1 MPNLP
6 ECIEDLISQNPLLQT
21 GMCHGL
27 LNLSQTARFL
37 QPQIEARIKKKVTS
51 SSIVMNLSRLAKK
64 AEFAEKNLRIKV
76 QNMTLNTDLVILGY
90 SKSPKIHQSIN
101 QLYREIENTQ
111 EYITVTEGVREV
123 SLIFPRQFLSIAEEI
138 IEVVPFQRH
147 LDVAALRVS
156 FHPDYISMPG
166 LFYAFYQQLYFQ
178 NISVIEQA
186 STPTELILYL
196 HQDDAQLAFETFYNN
211 FVRRNQNE

>member
-1 MPNLP
+1 
-6 ECIEDLISQNPLLQT
+6 
-21 GMCHGL
+21 
-27 LNLSQTARFL
+27 
-37 QPQIEARIKKKVTS
+37 
-51 SSIVMNLSRLAKK
+51 MNLSRLAKK